1 MLSDIM
7 LTGKAI
13 SRAVRGH
20 MLVDAALNTILVAK
34 AYHIPLPTKETDEPK
49 QDTAS
54 TDPENDDVETD
65 HQKQGTVDVTSDITE
80 AKYIYDKAMLS
91 TLSVEDVFSAGVL
104 DLGIIVDADC
114 LFKQHIS
121 HICRKAYF
129 SINVILRCFHTANI
143 AALIISYKS
152 SVRPILEYSYT
163 VWNPYIPARH
173 YLGMTDQVE
182 KVQRYFT
189 RRVYQRCQLDC
200 NHSYLQR
207 LTYLKIESLE
217 LRSIYQDLAMVHKS
231 IVV

>member
-34 AYHIPLPTKETDEPK
+34 AYHIPLPTKGTDKPK

-65 HQKQGTVDVTSDITE
+65 QQKQGTVDVTSDMTE
-80 AKYIYDKAMLS
+80 AKDIYDRAMLS
-91 TLSVEDVFSAGVL
+91 TLSVDDVCSAGVL
-104 DLGIIVDADC
+104 VRIKGKLDYLKQTMTTRTAMLCINIPPTYNLNGVQQLLNVKEFRDLGIIVDADC

-129 SINVILRCFHTANI
+129 SINVIVRCFHTANI
-143 AALIISYKS
+143 VALIISYKS

-163 VWNPYIPARH
+163 VWNPYIPA
-173 YLGMTDQVE
+173 
-182 KVQRYFT
+182 
-189 RRVYQRCQLDC
+189 
-200 NHSYLQR
+200 
-207 LTYLKIESLE
+207 
-217 LRSIYQDLAMVHKS
+217 
-231 IVV
+231 